1 MLGAEIIMTE
11 PENRLFC
18 RLDGLTPEVR
28 EQKRLELLRELDLIE
43 AEKVAV
49 FDEATQTAAQFLDVP
64 ISILSIMKPD
74 CQLIKSAVGLSTLG
88 LMNEL
93 AGSRQIPRRES
104 FCGYVVDSHQVLAIP
119 DTATHPIFAR
129 SLLVGYYGIRSYLGV
144 PLLTGDGDCLGTLAV
159 MDVIP
164 RSFTAGEIKFLEMT
178 ARWSFSEF
186 ERNRLVKQQSRSSR
200 NQWTKSSGFSIS
212 EADKDTTDNGSQNI
226 PTQLSSLNSI
236 KVKLVAQLTQELRT
250 PLTSIMGM
258 ASVLNRKI
266 YGPLTSKQKE
276 YIEIIHESGQHLVS
290 MIEEILSLGLGDA
303 MTKKIS
309 LTPVDIEMLSQQ
321 AIQSL
326 SELAKQHQKQLRL
339 SIEPGNRIWFLD
351 KEKVRQM
358 LYYLVFSMIYSAV
371 AGSEIRVHI
380 SRKSDGLSNPSGD
393 GNSKLTDCLQ
403 IAVWISHPWL
413 GEGLPQLYRE
423 ITDLPV
429 PLSLMV
435 PPAADGLVSPL
446 EYGELTTSDCLPSTN
461 PILSD
466 SSDSTAFPLS
476 GEPDEKSGSPDSR
489 EHLGLLLSYHLAQQ
503 HGGKLSVQGLS
514 ESGYRYAIR
523 IPKLE
528 QAEERL

>member
-1 MLGAEIIMTE
+1 MLGAEIVMTE

-28 EQKRLELLRELDLIE
+28 EQKRLGVLGQLDLIE
-43 AEKVAV
+43 ADKVAV
-49 FDEATQTAAQFLDVP
+49 FDEATQTAAQFLAVP
-64 ISILSIMKPD
+64 ISILSIMMPD
-74 CQLIKSAVGLSTLG
+74 CQIIKSAVGLSTLG

-93 AGSRQIPRRES
+93 SQSRQIPRRES
-104 FCGYVVDSHQVLAIP
+104 FCSYVVDSHQVLAIP

-144 PLLTGDGDCLGTLAV
+144 PLLTRDGNCVGTLAV
-159 MDVIP
+159 MDVVP
-164 RSFTAGEIKFLEMT
+164 RSFSAGEIKFLEMT

-186 ERNRLVKQQSRSSR
+186 DCNRLVKQQSRISG
-200 NQWTKSSGFSIS
+200 NQWRKSEKVSIS
-212 EADKDTTDNGSQNI
+212 EPECNGTKNGSQDI
-226 PTQLSSLNSI
+226 KLLSLNSI
-236 KVKLVAQLTQELRT
+236 KVQLVAQLIQELRT

-266 YGPLTSKQKE
+266 YGPLTGKQKE
-276 YIEIIHESGQHLVS
+276 YIEIIHESGQDLVS
-290 MIEEILSLGLGDA
+290 MIEEIVSLGIGDA
-303 MTKKIS
+303 TTKKLS
-309 LTPVDIEMLSQQ
+309 LTPVDIDMISQQ
-321 AIQSL
+321 AIHSL
-326 SELAKQHQKQLRL
+326 SGLAKQHQKQIRL
-339 SIEPGNRIWFLD
+339 SVEPGNRIWFLD
-351 KEKVRQM
+351 KDKVRQM

-380 SRKSDGLSNPSGD
+380 SRKRDELLNPSGD
-393 GNSKLTDCLQ
+393 GNSRLTDFLQ

-423 ITDLPV
+423 ITELPV

-435 PPAADGLVSPL
+435 PTTDGLSSPL
-446 EYGELTTSDCLPSTN
+446 EYGEFTSSDRLPSN
-461 PILSD
+461 GMLSD
-466 SSDSTAFPLS
+466 SYDSTAFPLS
-476 GEPDEKSGSPDSR
+476 GEPKEKSVPADSR

-528 QAEERL
+528 LADERL

>member
-28 EQKRLELLRELDLIE
+28 EQKRLGLLRQFDLIE
-43 AEKVAV
+43 ADKVAV

-93 AGSRQIPRRES
+93 AESRQIPRRES
-104 FCGYVVDSHQVLAIP
+104 FCSYVVDSHQVLGIS

-144 PLLTGDGDCLGTLAV
+144 PLLTRDGDCLGTLAV
-159 MDVIP
+159 MDVVS
-164 RSFTAGEIKFLEMT
+164 RSFTASEIKFLEMT

-186 ERNRLVKQQSRSSR
+186 DRNRLMKQQSRIGG
-200 NQWTKSSGFSIS
+200 NQWTKSIEVSMS
-212 EADKDTTDNGSQNI
+212 ELEGDESQNSSQDI
-226 PTQLSSLNSI
+226 QTQLSSLNSI

-266 YGPLTSKQKE
+266 YGPLTGKQKE

-290 MIEEILSLGLGDA
+290 MIEEIVSLGLGDS
-303 MTKKIS
+303 MIKKLS
-309 LTPVDIEMLSQQ
+309 LTPVDIEMISQQ
-321 AIQSL
+321 VINSL
-326 SELAKQHQKQLRL
+326 SGLAKQHQKQLRL

-380 SRKSDGLSNPSGD
+380 SRKRDELSKRSGD
-393 GNSKLTDCLQ
+393 DNSGLTDCLQ

-413 GEGLPQLYRE
+413 GESLPQLYRD
-423 ITDLPV
+423 ITELPV

-435 PPAADGLVSPL
+435 PPATDGLSSPL
-446 EYGELTTSDCLPSTN
+446 EYGELTPRDYLSSN
-461 PILSD
+461 QMLSD
-466 SSDSTAFPLS
+466 SYDSTAFPLS
-476 GEPDEKSGSPDSR
+476 GEPKEKSLPADSR

-528 QAEERL
+528 QADERL